1 MDLYTGKNLMLINT
15 NAVKG
20 LWQKNCLFSS
30 IMKLISLITLKSQN
44 ITLKSRKYYDAEYL
58 CLLSF
63 ISFSHQL
70 RGFSK
75 IRRGWGG
82 VLIFGV
88 LQYISLELC
97 ILSSRLRHNIFVS
110 KMKSLQIQISKMKL
124 VLITSCRSGFNFLQK
139 QFQNKVKLRLKK
151 DSKQFQT
158 SCENMM

>member
-1 MDLYTGKNLMLINT
+1 MTEK
-15 NAVKG
+15 
-20 LWQKNCLFSS
+20 LFVFFYNE
-30 IMKLISLITLKSQN
+30 IN
-44 ITLKSRKYYDAEYL
+44 ITHHLKITEYHL
-58 CLLSF
+58 KIPKILWCRIFVFVIFYFLF
-63 ISFSHQL
+63 TPIK
-70 RGFSK
+70 GFFQNTA
-75 IRRGWGG
+75 RMGGG